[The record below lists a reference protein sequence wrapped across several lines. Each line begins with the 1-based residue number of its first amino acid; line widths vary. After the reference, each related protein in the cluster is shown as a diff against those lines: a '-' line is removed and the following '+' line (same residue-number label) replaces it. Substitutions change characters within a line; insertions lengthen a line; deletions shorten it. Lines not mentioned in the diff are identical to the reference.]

1 MYRETKRLDKT
12 DVSIL
17 GELMEDS
24 RISSRELSRRIKV
37 SHQTILSRLKRLE
50 EAGVIKRHTLIL
62 DWSKTDRPITAF
74 ILVESGNMSPKSLE
88 GIRKYVRGRPEFV
101 MCGMLSGEFDMF
113 FVGLFG
119 SEEET
124 AKSILQLRGFLSKAI
139 DLRKFRTHTV
149 WNMVTGDIASSSKI
163 LSA

>member
-17 GELMEDS
+17 RELMEDS
-24 RISSRELSRRIKV
+24 RISSRELSKRIKV
-37 SHQTILSRLKRLE
+37 SHQTVLSRLRRLE

-62 DWSKTDRPITAF
+62 DWSKTDKPIMAF

-88 GIRKYVRGRPEFV
+88 DVRKYVRERPRFI

-113 FVGLFG
+113 FVCRFG
-119 SEEET
+119 GEEET
-124 AKSILQLRGFLSKAI
+124 ARSILELRSFLSKAI
-139 DLRKFRTHTV
+139 DLRRFRAHTV
-149 WNMVTGDIASSSKI
+149 WDMITGDIAGSSKI